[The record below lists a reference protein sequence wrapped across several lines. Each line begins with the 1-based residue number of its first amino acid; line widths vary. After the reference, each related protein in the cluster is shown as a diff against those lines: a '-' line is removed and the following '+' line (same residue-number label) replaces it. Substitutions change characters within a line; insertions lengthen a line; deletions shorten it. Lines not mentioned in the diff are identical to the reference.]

1 MHVAC
6 STRYLKFLP
15 FSAGE
20 EIKFNKYSGECTLGG
35 PDWFLWVSLKDL
47 GGKLC
52 PITILLIQ
60 TWGLRYSSE
69 KRVSICLSP
78 PLFGSLSPTLPLS
91 LYFSP
96 SLPSRKCSCSYVDY
110 KTVHWQWRIQ
120 CFLGRP
126 AHISNPTD
134 LTALSVLWFF
144 CETFPNY

>member
-78 PLFGSLSPTLPLS
+78 PLFRSLSPTLPLCLS
-91 LYFSP
+91 I
-96 SLPSRKCSCSYVDY
+96 SLPLSLQENAAVVMLTTKQYIGSDVSSVFWADR
-110 KTVHWQWRIQ
+110 
-120 CFLGRP
+120 
-126 AHISNPTD
+126 HIYQTQ
-134 LTALSVLWFF
+134 LT
-144 CETFPNY
+144 